1 MITVMIRRFT
11 GDERGT
17 AVLFLYFMIMFL
29 VLGVV
34 TFDFSRAHAVRARLR
49 TAVDAAA
56 LAGVMTAQARCDYDY
71 VPIDEDGDG
80 VPDKIEQKL
89 KAVHMSVHDKSKA
102 DKEAG
107 EAYSKNVPESSK
119 WGVRT
124 EPGSVK
130 SSVLPD
136 TYYKEK
142 NGVHCYGDSYA
153 YEAAARVK
161 SFLMSG
167 ALVGWLAGVDE
178 KEREIPVKAKGTAQA
193 VPTL

>member
-1 MITVMIRRFT
+1 MFRNFIK
-11 GDERGT
+11 DERGM
-17 AVLFLYFMIMFL
+17 AVLFLYFMIIFL

-56 LAGVMTAQARCDYDY
+56 LAGVMTARAQCEYDY

-80 VPDKIEQKL
+80 VPDRIEQKL
-89 KAVHMSVHDKSKA
+89 KAVHMSVYDKNRA
-102 DKEAG
+102 DKDAG
-107 EAYSKNVPESSK
+107 ETYGKNMPKSNK

-124 EPGSVK
+124 EPGSIK
-130 SSVLPD
+130 SDVIPD

-142 NGVHCYGDSYA
+142 KGVHCYGDSYA
-153 YEAAARVK
+153 YEAVARVK
-161 SFLMSG
+161 AFLMSG
-167 ALVGWLAGVDE
+167 ALAGWLVGVDE
-178 KEREIPVKAKGTAQA
+178 KEREIPVKAKGTAQV